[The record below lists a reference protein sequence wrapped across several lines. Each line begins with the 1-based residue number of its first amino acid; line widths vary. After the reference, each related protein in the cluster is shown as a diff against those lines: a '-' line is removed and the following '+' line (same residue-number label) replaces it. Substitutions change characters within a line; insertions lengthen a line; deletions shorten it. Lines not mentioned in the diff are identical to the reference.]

1 MGEQRKTWQRE
12 RFWFTKGKE
21 LMGFILPKD
30 IRRQLSHIG
39 VPHTFG
45 FQIGNWAFGQRY
57 KSADDVIYCQNGEV
71 VSVRRKAKW
80 IWRKDN
86 GGDNSE

>member
-1 MGEQRKTWQRE
+1 
-12 RFWFTKGKE
+12 
-21 LMGFILPKD
+21 MGFILPKD
-30 IRRQLSHIG
+30 IRKQLSHIG

-45 FQIGNWAFGQRY
+45 VQTDRDISLIENWAY
-57 KSADDVIYCQNGEV
+57 DDVIYCQNGKV

-86 GGDNSE
+86 GGDNSEQE

>member
-1 MGEQRKTWQRE
+1 
-12 RFWFTKGKE
+12 
-21 LMGFILPKD
+21 MGFILPKD
-30 IRRQLSHIG
+30 IRKQLSHIG

-45 FQIGNWAFGQRY
+45 VQIENWAYGQRY
-57 KSADDVIYCQNGEV
+57 KSDDDVIYCQNGEV

-86 GGDNSE
+86 GGGNSEQE

>member
-1 MGEQRKTWQRE
+1 MS
-12 RFWFTKGKE
+12 
-21 LMGFILPKD
+21 FILPKD
-30 IRRQLSHIG
+30 IRKQLSYIG

-45 FQIGNWAFGQRY
+45 VQIENWAYGQRY
-57 KSADDVIYCQNGEV
+57 KSDDDEV

-86 GGDNSE
+86 GGGNSEQE